1 MRPMRIAAAA
11 VLLSLVAATGCSSGG
26 KQKNAAA
33 TPGQPAKVVL
43 WHGYTDAE
51 AKAIKTLASQFNA
64 SHRDVQ
70 VTVQFQGNNDY
81 ALQKVLTALAGGK
94 YPDIAYLYGSDAAQ
108 IARSPKIV
116 RLSDW
121 ITGGGL
127 AWNDFWPG
135 ERAAATVN
143 GQIVGVPALVDNL
156 ALVYNKKLFDKAH
169 LSYPTPDW
177 TWDDFRNAARTL
189 TDASRKQ
196 FGWAYVADGGED
208 TVWRYEAMLWQAGGD
223 ILTPDNREPAFN
235 SPAGLKAMTLL
246 HDMATVDRS
255 VYLDN
260 GNGNYLGLF
269 DAGKIGML
277 WTGPWD
283 LADIRDHKV
292 DYGVQVLPAD
302 QSHQTISGPDNW
314 VVFDNGKARVD
325 GAKQFLAWLTDPKQL
340 LTWSMATGDLPVRA
354 SVTKLP
360 EYAQF
365 ATQYPGVGTFTD
377 NLANAQKARPTIPNY
392 SKVSEAIGQSVVSV
406 LLGKAQPDAA
416 LKRAADQVSSVAG
429 VP

>member
-1 MRPMRIAAAA
+1 MRIAAAA
-11 VLLSLVAATGCSSGG
+11 VLLCLAAATTACSSGG
-26 KQKNAAA
+26 KQSKSAAA
-33 TPGQPAKVVL
+33 PGQQANIVL

-51 AKAIKTLASQFNA
+51 AKAINSLVAQFNA
-64 SHRDVQ
+64 THRNVH
-70 VTVQFQGNNDY
+70 VTAQFQGNNDY

-94 YPDIAYLYGSDAAQ
+94 YPDVAYLYGSDAAQ
-108 IARSPKIV
+108 IARSPKAV
-116 RLSDW
+116 RLTDW
-121 ITGGGL
+121 VNGKAL
-127 AWNDFWPG
+127 DWNDFWPG

-156 ALVYNKKLFDKAH
+156 ALVYNKKLFDRAH

-177 TWDDFRNAARTL
+177 TWDDFRNAAKAL
-189 TDASRKQ
+189 TDSARRQ
-196 FGWAYVADGGED
+196 FGWAYVADGSED

-223 ILTPDNREPAFN
+223 ILTADNRAPAFD
-235 SPAGLKAMTLL
+235 SPAGLRALTLL
-246 HDMATVDRS
+246 RDMATVDHS
-255 VYLDN
+255 VYLDS

-269 DAGKIGML
+269 DAGKIAML

-283 LADIRDHKV
+283 LSDIRDHKV
-292 DYGVQVLPAD
+292 DYGVQILPAA

-325 GAKQFLAWLTDPKQL
+325 GAKQFLTWLNDPRQL
-340 LTWSMATGDLPVRA
+340 LSWSLATGDLPVRA

-365 ATQYPGVGTFTD
+365 AARYPGVGTFTD

-392 SKVSEAIGQSVVSV
+392 AKISEALGQSVVSV

-416 LKRAADQVSSVAG
+416 LKSAAEQVSSIGGA
-429 VP
+429 P

>member
-11 VLLSLVAATGCSSGG
+11 VLLSVVAAAGCSSGA
-26 KQKNAAA
+26 KRDETAA
-33 TPGQPAKVVL
+33 TNGQPARIVL

-51 AKAIKTLASQFNA
+51 AKAIGSLVKQFNA
-64 SHRDVQ
+64 SQSNVQ
-70 VTVQFQGNNDY
+70 VTAQFQGNNDY
-81 ALQKVLTALAGGK
+81 ALQKVLTAVAGGK
-94 YPDIAYLYGSDAAQ
+94 YPDIAYLYGSNAAQ
-108 IARSPKIV
+108 IARSPKV
-116 RLSDW
+116 ARLTDW
-121 ITGGGL
+121 VNGGGL
-127 AWNDFWPG
+127 PWNDFWPG

-156 ALVYNKKLFDKAH
+156 ALVYNKKLFDRAH
-169 LSYPTPDW
+169 LPYPTPNW

-189 TDASRKQ
+189 TDPSRKQ
-196 FGWAYVADGGED
+196 FGWAYVADGSED

-223 ILTPDNREPAFN
+223 ILTPDNREAAFN
-235 SPAGLKAMTLL
+235 SPAGLKALTLL
-246 HDMATVDRS
+246 HDMATVDHS

-292 DYGVQVLPAD
+292 DYGVQTLPGD
-302 QSHQTISGPDNW
+302 QNHQTISGPDNW
-314 VVFDNGKARVD
+314 VVFDNGKARVE
-325 GAKQFLAWLTDPKQL
+325 GAKQFLAWLMDPKQL
-340 LTWSMATGDLPVRA
+340 MSWGMATGDLPVRA
-354 SVTKLP
+354 SVAKLP

-365 ATQYPGVGTFTD
+365 VARYPGVGTFTD
-377 NLANAQKARPTIPNY
+377 NLANAQKARPTIANY
-392 SKVSEAIGQSVVSV
+392 AKISEAIGQSVVSV
-406 LLGKAQPDAA
+406 LLGKAEPDAA
-416 LKRAADQVSSVAG
+416 LKTAADQVSSVAG